1 MLTESQKVERQRKL
15 KEKKDS
21 KLFDQ
26 LPVYTKRI
34 IGAKIDRITVC
45 RDDERLVNGGNA
57 LAVIYAV
64 NEQIYIAQLEL
75 KSLLGLETNHE

>member
-1 MLTESQKVERQRKL
+1 MLTEAQKVEKQRKN
-15 KEKKDS
+15 KEKIDA

-45 RDDERLVNGGNA
+45 RDDERLVKGGNA
-57 LAVIYAV
+57 LAAIYAV

-75 KSLLGLETNHE
+75 KALLGLDTKHG